1 MLVINNDMLAFELTK
16 FSGPNILSHAKKD
29 RQIIQSYFSSS
40 SALARWVLSR
50 SLHVP
55 EGG

>member
-1 MLVINNDMLAFELTK
+1 MLAFELTK